1 MFRASRTIALAA
13 LSLALLAV
21 LAACGTDPTPTPV
34 PAPTATPDAM
44 MDGGATAEPAP
55 APTPTAAMTDG
66 GAAAP
71 APTATPAPRPTATPI
86 PPAPGFDAEEY
97 FSGKTIKIIVGFS
110 PGGGY
115 DAYSRLL
122 AKGLERLM
130 PGNPRVIVS
139 NLPGGGGLRAL
150 QETMRS
156 RPDGLT
162 THPMANRHPAAE
174 AAGADL
180 DDFDLNTVVMIG
192 TPNFIQTHAAL
203 CIRRDLAENWEE
215 MVALGK
221 PITFG
226 TSALGGN
233 AIGGQFVEAL
243 GAPVK
248 VVLGYEGTA
257 DVQAAINRD
266 TLDATDRCDTFFID
280 PLYPQWYEE
289 RKLMPLFYWRTPISQ
304 SFLDKMNTGLR
315 SEDVP
320 HIFDVIDANEQQQA
334 AFLLAQNLE
343 SMTRMFVLAP
353 GTPDDIVQTWQ
364 RVFRQITED
373 QEFIDSAAALSREIN
388 YGDPSILR
396 ADIEKASD
404 FTPEACELFAD
415 LYGVPQ
421 ESRDC

>member
-1 MFRASRTIALAA
+1 MFRASKTIALAA

-21 LAACGTDPTPTPV
+21 LAACGADPTPTPA
-34 PAPTATPDAM
+34 PAPTNTPDAM
-44 MDGGATAEPAP
+44 TGGTAAPASTP
-55 APTPTAAMTDG
+55 TPRSAPTPDSMMSGT
-66 GAAAP
+66 AAP
-71 APTATPAPRPTATPI
+71 ATQAPRNTPTPI

-221 PITFG
+221 TINFG

-233 AIGGQFVEAL
+233 AIGGQFAEAL
-243 GAPVK
+243 GAPVN
-248 VVLGYEGTA
+248 VVTGYEGTA
-257 DVQAAINRD
+257 DVQAAINRN

-280 PLYPQWYEE
+280 PFFPEWYEQ

-320 HIFDVIDANEQQQA
+320 HLFDVVDANEQQQA

-353 GTPDDIVQTWQ
+353 GTPDNIVQTWR

-396 ADIEKASD
+396 ADIAKAND
-404 FTPEACELFAD
+404 FTTEACELFAE

-421 ESRDC
+421 ASRDC

>member
-1 MFRASRTIALAA
+1 MFRASRTFALAA
-13 LSLALLAV
+13 LGAAALAV
-21 LAACGTDPTPTPV
+21 FAACGADPTPTPE
-34 PAPTATPDAM
+34 PTPTPRPEPTPTAMMGDA
-44 MDGGATAEPAP
+44 
-55 APTPTAAMTDG
+55 APTPTPSRGTTS
-66 GAAAP
+66 AP
-71 APTATPAPRPTATPI
+71 ATPTPRATPTPI

-115 DAYSRLL
+115 DAYPRLL
-122 AKGLERLM
+122 AKGIERLM

-192 TPNFIQTHAAL
+192 TPNHIQTHAAL
-203 CIRRDLAENWEE
+203 CIRRDLAENWDA
-215 MVALGK
+215 MLALPADDK
-221 PITFG
+221 PIKFG

-233 AIGGQFVEAL
+233 AIGGQFAEAL

-248 VVLGYEGTA
+248 VILGYEGTA
-257 DVQAAINRD
+257 DVQRAINNNK
-266 TLDATDRCDTFFID
+266 LDATDRCDTFFID
-280 PLYPQWYEE
+280 PLYPRWYEE
-289 RKLMPLFYWRTPISQ
+289 RKLMPLFYWRTPVSQ
-304 SFLDKMNTGLR
+304 TFLDKMNTGLR

-320 HIFDVIDANEQQQA
+320 HLFDVVDASEQQKA

-353 GTPDDIVQTWQ
+353 GTPDDIVQTWR

-373 QEFIDSAAALSREIN
+373 QEFIDSAAALSRDIN

-396 ADIEKASD
+396 ADIEKAKD
-404 FTPEACELFAD
+404 FTPEACQLFAD
-415 LYGVPQ
+415 LYGVNQ
-421 ESRDC
+421 DSRNC

>member
-1 MFRASRTIALAA
+1 M
-13 LSLALLAV
+13 
-21 LAACGTDPTPTPV
+21 
-34 PAPTATPDAM
+34 PAPTATPL
-44 MDGGATAEPAP
+44 
-55 APTPTAAMTDG
+55 
-66 GAAAP
+66 
-71 APTATPAPRPTATPI
+71 
-86 PPAPGFDAEEY
+86 PGFDAATY
-97 FSGKTIKIIVGFS
+97 FSGKTINIIVGFS

-115 DAYSRLL
+115 DAYARLV
-122 AKGLERLM
+122 ARGIQRLM
-130 PGNPRVIVS
+130 PGNPNYIVS
-139 NLPGGGGLRAL
+139 NLPGRDGLRAL

-180 DDFDLNTVVMIG
+180 NDFDLNSVVMIG
-192 TPNFIQTHAAL
+192 TPNFIQAHAAL

-215 MVALGK
+215 MLALGK

-226 TSALGGN
+226 AAALGGN
-233 AIGGQFVEAL
+233 AIGGQFAEAL

-248 VVLGYEGTA
+248 VVLGYEGAA
-257 DVQAAINRD
+257 DVHASIARN
-266 TLDATDRCDTFFID
+266 TLDATGCDTSVID
-280 PLYPQWYEE
+280 SLFPEWYEE

-304 SFLDKMNTGLR
+304 TFLDKMNTGLR

-320 HIFDVIDANEQQQA
+320 HIFDVVDANEQQQA

-353 GTPDDIVQTWQ
+353 GTPDDIVQTWK

-396 ADIEKASD
+396 ADIEKAKD
-404 FTPEACELFAD
+404 FTPEACQLFAD

-421 ESRDC
+421 ESRNC